1 MSFTILPYENLPTE
15 TDLQAFEAEI
25 GYRLPEDYRQFLLAY
40 NGGRF
45 PEPENALEQ
54 GIALCF
60 PGETIS
66 PELAE
71 IDYYAPGNLW
81 DIALFHGLLRQ
92 PGDYGDV
99 GKLYGIRVKAMP
111 PELLSIASQMANAEY
126 FLCLD
131 GERRGEILF
140 SSYETH
146 RKYREDEPITQA
158 DFVCVAKSFSTLLQG
173 LDWRLI
179 QDWRP

>member
-1 MSFTILPYENLPTE
+1 MSLTILPYENLPTE
-15 TDLQAFEAEI
+15 TDLQVFETDI
-25 GYRLPEDYRQFLLAY
+25 GYRLPDDYRQFLLIY

-45 PEPENALEQ
+45 PQPENALEQ

-60 PGETIS
+60 PGETIG

-81 DIALFHGLLRQ
+81 DITPFYGLLRQ
-92 PGDYGDV
+92 PGDYGDIAELHTV
-99 GKLYGIRVKAMP
+99 RFKEMP
-111 PELLSIASQMANAEY
+111 PELMAIASQMGNSQY

-131 GERRGEILF
+131 GERRGQILF

-158 DFVCVAKSFSTLLQG
+158 DFVCVAKSFSTLFQG
-173 LDWRLI
+173 LNWRLI
-179 QDWRP
+179 PD